1 LCDSSEAEEAS
12 YLKELY
18 DHNDPKAVI
27 LAFERQPSLHTNSLA
42 FSEYV
47 KALVKVG
54 RLAESEFLKTLLRGE
69 YLAKLPIFT

>member
-1 LCDSSEAEEAS
+1 MCDSSEAEEAS